1 MNQRPALRLRQPNR
15 LELIPSLVL
24 DKALPD
30 DHPVRTIWAYV
41 TTVNLDAFLERIR
54 AVEGRPG
61 RNATDPRLLLAVW
74 MYATTEGIGSARWLD
89 EFCRDHTAYRWLCGG
104 VTLNYHTLSDFRKD
118 FEAELD
124 ELMIDHISALMH
136 QGLVD
141 LKRVAQDGM
150 RVRANAGAAS
160 FRRGQTIEECQ
171 KEVAEQ
177 LALLKDQV
185 DDAPGAAGRRSRAA
199 RQRHLEEKAVRLEEA
214 KKVAAELEAKR
225 AERLRE
231 HPKEAAKEAGKDPA
245 KKAGRG
251 STTDPQARHMKMP
264 DGGYR
269 PAYNVQAAT
278 TTAEGLIVAIAVT
291 NQGTDVGLMGPMIDQ
306 IEESY
311 GKAPEEM
318 LNDGGFMSVE
328 DVEAAAAKDVDVYMP
343 LRDEKKELAAGK
355 DPYAAKKGDKAGM
368 KGLRARMGTQEAKK
382 IYKERA
388 STAEWVN
395 AGMRNRGL
403 YQFLV
408 RGVNKVRAVALM
420 QALVHNLFTTIRLCG
435 EKKLVRSWTEILRAG
450 LEGIKKDGQMAVA
463 RG

>member
-1 MNQRPALRLRQPNR
+1 MNPRPAPRLREANR
-15 LELIPSLVL
+15 FKQIPSMVL

-30 DHPVRTIWAYV
+30 DHPARTIWAYV
-41 TTVNLDAFLERIR
+41 TTINLDAFLEQIR
-54 AVEGRPG
+54 AVKGQPG
-61 RNATDPRLLLAVW
+61 RNATDPRILLAVW
-74 MYATTEGIGSARWLD
+74 MYAIVDGVGSARWLA
-89 EFCRDHTAYRWLCGG
+89 ELCQHHIAYRWLCGG
-104 VTLNYHTLSDFRKD
+104 VSLNHHILSDFRVS
-118 FEAELD
+118 FEEELD
-124 ELMIDHISALMH
+124 QLLKDHVSALMQ

-177 LALLKDQV
+177 LALLKDQA
-185 DDAPGAAGRRSRAA
+185 DDPPGSAAARSRAA
-199 RQRHLEEKAVRLEEA
+199 RQRHLEEKTVRLEEA

-225 AERLRE
+225 AHRLQE

-251 STTDPQARHMKMP
+251 STTDPEARQMKMP

-269 PAYNVQAAT
+269 PAYNVQAAS
-278 TTAEGLIVAIAVT
+278 TTAEGLIVGIDVT
-291 NQGTDVGLMGPMIDQ
+291 KQGTDAGLMGPMIGQ

-311 GKAPEEM
+311 GKPPEEM

-328 DVEAAAAKDVDVYMP
+328 DVEAAAAKNVDVYMP

-368 KGLRARMGTQEAKK
+368 KGLRTRMGTQEAKK

-408 RGVNKVRAVALM
+408 RGVRKVRAVVLM
-420 QALVHNLFTTIRLCG
+420 QALVHNLFTTIRLCSN
-435 EKKLVRSWTEILRAG
+435 KKLVRGWTEILRAG
-450 LEGIKKDGQMAVA
+450 LKGIKKEGQMVVA
-463 RG
+463 SG